1 MSPDTMTW
9 LWLLAGILLV
19 ASELFLPG
27 LVAVFLGVGAMLVA
41 LLRWLG
47 LIDSVVYSFVAWFA
61 SSLALLVLVRS
72 TLQRLVPSETSF
84 TSLEEDVDSFGS
96 VAEVVETVS
105 PEHTDGRISFQ
116 GTTWPATSDSAEI
129 RPGAKVTIL
138 YRESLGWRVRPCDAA
153 DAADGGRRSSDP
165 A

>member
-1 MSPDTMTW
+1 MTW

-19 ASELFLPG
+19 VSELFLPG
-27 LVAVFLGVGAMLVA
+27 LVAVFLGLGAMLVA

-47 LIDSVVYSFVAWFA
+47 LIDSLAYSFTAWFV
-61 SSLALLVLVRS
+61 SSLTLLVVARS
-72 TLQRLVPSETSF
+72 TLQRFMPSETSF
-84 TSLEEDVDSFGS
+84 TPLEEDVDLFGA

-105 PEHTDGRISFQ
+105 PDHKDGRISFQ

-138 YRESLGWRVRPCDAA
+138 YRENLDWRVQPCDAA
-153 DAADGGRRSSDP
+153 DDESA
-165 A
+165 

>member
-19 ASELFLPG
+19 VSELFLPG
-27 LVAVFLGVGAMLVA
+27 LVAVFVGLGAMLVA

-47 LIDSVVYSFVAWFA
+47 LIENLAYSFTAWFV
-61 SSLALLVLVRS
+61 SSLALLVVARS
-72 TLQRLVPSETSF
+72 TLQRFMPSETSF
-84 TSLEEDVDSFGS
+84 TPLEEYVDLFGA

-105 PEHTDGRISFQ
+105 PDHKDGRISFQ
-116 GTTWPATSDSAEI
+116 GTTWPATSDSVDI
-129 RPGAKVTIL
+129 QPGAKVTIL
-138 YRESLGWRVRPCDAA
+138 YRENLGWRVQPCDAA
-153 DAADGGRRSSDP
+153 DGGS

>member
-27 LVAVFLGVGAMLVA
+27 LVAVFLGLGAMLVA

-47 LIDSVVYSFVAWFA
+47 LIDGLAYSFTAWFV
-61 SSLALLVLVRS
+61 SSLALLVVMRS
-72 TLQRLVPSETSF
+72 TLQRFVPSETSF
-84 TSLEEDVDSFGS
+84 TPLEEDVDLFGA

-105 PEHTDGRISFQ
+105 PEHKDGRISFQ
-116 GTTWPATSDSAEI
+116 GTTWPATSDAAEI
-129 RPGAKVTIL
+129 PPGAKVTIL
-138 YRESLGWRVRPCDAA
+138 YRENLGWRVQPCDDA
-153 DAADGGRRSSDP
+153 DTEHSSVVRG
-165 A
+165 

>member
-19 ASELFLPG
+19 VSELFLPG
-27 LVAVFLGVGAMLVA
+27 LVAVFLGLGAMLVA

-47 LIDSVVYSFVAWFA
+47 LIDSLAYSFTAWFV
-61 SSLALLVLVRS
+61 SSLALLVVARS
-72 TLQRLVPSETSF
+72 ALQRFMPSETSF
-84 TSLEEDVDSFGS
+84 TTLEEDVDLFGA

-105 PEHTDGRISFQ
+105 PDHKDGRISFQ

-129 RPGAKVTIL
+129 QPGAKVTIL
-138 YRESLGWRVRPCDAA
+138 YRENLGWRVQPCDAA
-153 DAADGGRRSSDP
+153 DDESA
-165 A
+165 

>member
-1 MSPDTMTW
+1 MSPDTITW

-27 LVAVFLGVGAMLVA
+27 LVAVFLGLGAMLVA

-47 LIDSVVYSFVAWFA
+47 LIDGLAYSFMAWFV
-61 SSLALLVLVRS
+61 SSLALLVVVRS
-72 TLQRLVPSETSF
+72 TLKRFMPSETSF
-84 TSLEEDVDSFGS
+84 TPLEEDVDLFGA

-105 PEHTDGRISFQ
+105 PAHKDGRISFQ
-116 GTTWPATSDSAEI
+116 GTTWPATSDLAEI
-129 RPGAKVTIL
+129 QPGAKVTIL
-138 YRESLGWRVRPCDAA
+138 YRENLGWRVQPCDAA
-153 DAADGGRRSSDP
+153 DDGS

>member
-1 MSPDTMTW
+1 MSPETMTW

-19 ASELFLPG
+19 VSELFLPG
-27 LVAVFLGVGAMLVA
+27 LVAVFLGLGAMLVA

-47 LIDSVVYSFVAWFA
+47 LIDSLAYSFTAWFV
-61 SSLALLVLVRS
+61 SSLTLLVVARS
-72 TLQRLVPSETSF
+72 TLQRFMPSETSF
-84 TSLEEDVDSFGS
+84 TPLEEDVDLFGA

-105 PEHTDGRISFQ
+105 PDHKDGRISFQ

-138 YRESLGWRVRPCDAA
+138 YRENLDWRVQPCDAA
-153 DAADGGRRSSDP
+153 DDESA
-165 A
+165 

>member
-1 MSPDTMTW
+1 MSPETMTW

-19 ASELFLPG
+19 VSELFLPG
-27 LVAVFLGVGAMLVA
+27 LVAVFLGLGAMLVA

-47 LIDSVVYSFVAWFA
+47 LIDSLAYSFTAWFV
-61 SSLALLVLVRS
+61 SSLTLLVVARS
-72 TLQRLVPSETSF
+72 TLQRFMPSETSF
-84 TSLEEDVDSFGS
+84 TPLEEDVDLFGA

-105 PEHTDGRISFQ
+105 SEHKDGRISFQ

-138 YRESLGWRVRPCDAA
+138 YRENLGWRVQPCDAA
-153 DAADGGRRSSDP
+153 DDESA
-165 A
+165 